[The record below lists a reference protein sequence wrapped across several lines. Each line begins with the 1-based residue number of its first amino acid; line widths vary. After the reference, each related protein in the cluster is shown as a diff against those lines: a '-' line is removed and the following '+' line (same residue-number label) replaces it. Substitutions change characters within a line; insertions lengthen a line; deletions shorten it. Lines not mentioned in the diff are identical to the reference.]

1 MLKWRGLCRIEIF
14 IHAKWRHV
22 YMYGAQNEAYKGERG
37 RKTRKDVYLQG
48 VARNEAVRAAQ
59 NEAYKKLT

>member
-1 MLKWRGLCRIEIF
+1 
-14 IHAKWRHV
+14 
-22 YMYGAQNEAYKGERG
+22 MYGAQNEAYKGERG